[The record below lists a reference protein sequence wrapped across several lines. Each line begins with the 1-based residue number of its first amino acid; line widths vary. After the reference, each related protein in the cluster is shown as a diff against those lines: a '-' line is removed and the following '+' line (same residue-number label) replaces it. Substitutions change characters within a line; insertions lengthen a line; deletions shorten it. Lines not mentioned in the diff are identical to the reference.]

1 MSFRNTVAA
10 EFTKLASLP
19 SVFVALG
26 LVLLVTPGV
35 AALNTSALR
44 HALDT
49 GNTGA
54 LVDLS
59 TIDAGLDGIPVGAI
73 GAIVLGVTVISS
85 EYTATR
91 RGAGGGRQITATLTG
106 LPRRVPLLAAKA
118 LVLST
123 VTALATAVAIP
134 VSVVVAQ
141 TVLGEH
147 GHPLDEVFAEV
158 GGSVFGG
165 VCYAVLTALLA
176 SAVTV
181 LVRNGIVPL
190 IVLIVNASLVSF
202 SLLLSMVTPLAKYL
216 PDLAGGQMF
225 AAYSPV
231 EDPLGPLAGG
241 LVMAAW
247 TALFLAVAAAV
258 FVRRDA

>member
-1 MSFRNTVAA
+1 LQPPHGRGRRNRRRSGRHRPGPDRHPGNGSRGDRGALLPGGGVLRPHRDGRDPRRWRVSFRNTVAA

-134 VSVVVAQ
+134 VSVRS
-141 TVLGEH
+141 E
-147 GHPLDEVFAEV
+147 ERRV
-158 GGSVFGG
+158 GKECRWRG
-165 VCYAVLTALLA
+165 
-176 SAVTV
+176 
-181 LVRNGIVPL
+181 
-190 IVLIVNASLVSF
+190 
-202 SLLLSMVTPLAKYL
+202 
-216 PDLAGGQMF
+216 
-225 AAYSPV
+225 
-231 EDPLGPLAGG
+231 
-241 LVMAAW
+241 W
-247 TALFLAVAAAV
+247 TADSKQK
-258 FVRRDA
+258 RRR